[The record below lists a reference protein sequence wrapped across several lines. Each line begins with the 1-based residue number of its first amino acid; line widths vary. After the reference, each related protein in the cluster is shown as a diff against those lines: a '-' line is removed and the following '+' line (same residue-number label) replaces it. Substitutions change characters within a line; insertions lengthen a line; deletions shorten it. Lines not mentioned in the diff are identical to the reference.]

1 MKRLDILEKIMGAE
15 LLESLNKAL
24 VKLNTKSVVDL
35 EELHSA
41 IKTVPKSIIAFLM
54 RELKDMK
61 QEETKEITL
70 PWAENAM
77 MTITKM
83 GDDVFRGDIVRDSK
97 IIHEF
102 DLTAIPQLA
111 AHLMSTFELYD
122 GMGEGAEPELEESS
136 SSSSDA
142 ELWNHVRAL
151 DGKINALMMMVANQN
166 PMSKT
171 EPPPPPMPTPAQGQ
185 AIQQG
190 LSGGLPNKTGLDNV
204 KQEFG
209 SLFGKSE
216 SKLEN
221 VDLDHLDDE
230 TFGSVHNE
238 AKKRAIQRHGNGY
251 TNAHMGRALKE
262 VATERGHLPKPTS
275 MAKSQVNKFEK
286 FCKSLGNLKKAGL
299 MPTMP
304 HPPKPG
310 TKVGGNN
317 GITKEGFHGP
327 KTSAS
332 DTNTHPYTQLK
343 DPDMKVPKHTADK
356 VKQPKQPKVFTNTA
370 SAEKAE
376 KSLTFKKSELEGV
389 CSDCG
394 GPAKSCACFQALSK
408 PEIKKTENDRV
419 TLRFKND
426 WDAEALSALM
436 SSLKKSRRD

>member
-61 QEETKEITL
+61 QEETKGIIL
-70 PWAENAM
+70 PWAENAI

-122 GMGEGAEPELEESS
+122 GMGEGEESEESS
-136 SSSSDA
+136 SSSSDV

-151 DGKINALMMMVANQN
+151 DGKINALMMMVASQN
-166 PMSKT
+166 PVSKA
-171 EPPPPPMPTPAQGQ
+171 EEGSNPLPPPKMPTPEQGR

-190 LSGGLPNKTGLDNV
+190 LGGGLPEKTGLDNV

-209 SLFGKSE
+209 SLFGKKEEKLTKPYVSDAQRRWAHTSSGKKALGGNAGVHE
-216 SKLEN
+216 WDEASK
-221 VDLDHLDDE
+221 
-230 TFGSVHNE
+230 G
-238 AKKRAIQRHGNGY
+238 KK
-251 TNAHMGRALKE
+251 
-262 VATERGHLPKPTS
+262 LPEKVS
-275 MAKSQVNKFEK
+275 KSSINKFEK

-304 HPPKPG
+304 SPPKPG
-310 TKVGGNN
+310 TKVGGNQ

-327 KTSAS
+327 KTAAS

-343 DPDMKVPKHTADK
+343 DPDMKVPKHNADK

-370 SAEKAE
+370 TAEKAE
-376 KSLTFKKSELEGV
+376 KSGKEITFKKSELEGI
-389 CSDCG
+389 CCDCG
-394 GPAKSCACFQALSK
+394 GPAKSCSCFQALSK
-408 PEIKKTENDRV
+408 PEVKKTESDRI
-419 TLRFKND
+419 TLRFGGD
-426 WDAEALSALM
+426 WDAEALSALW